1 MSLLDTYRRT
11 TRLRFLAP
19 LLLAAPA
26 LLLDATPAAA
36 QDEAGETVASE
47 PLPLFKTVCMGGGAR
62 LNRKTASEASATTL
76 PDPARRALGK
86 LVPKTPAEATAA
98 GPIDPTQLPNRM
110 YRIAGGSLYL
120 LVPSAVATPSAPLAD
135 SCMVLWQSAGDEDYL
150 AARKVVLPNEDS
162 VPMYQRPASKPNGF
176 VYATTLQGQS
186 RLTLATY
193 GGWIAL
199 RSTTDTPPADPKQ
212 GQPNP

>member
-1 MSLLDTYRRT
+1 MSLFETHRRP

-19 LLLAAPA
+19 LLLATPV
-26 LLLDATPAAA
+26 LLFGATPAAA
-36 QDEAGETVASE
+36 QDEGGETVASE
-47 PLPLFKTVCMGGGAR
+47 PLPLFKAVCMGGGAR

-86 LVPKTPAEATAA
+86 LAAKTPVDAATA
-98 GPIDPTQLPNRM
+98 GPADPAQVPNRM

-120 LVPSAVATPSAPLAD
+120 LVPSAVATPTAPLAD

-162 VPMYQRPASKPNGF
+162 VPIYQRPASKPNGF
-176 VYATTLQGQS
+176 IYATTLQGQS

>member
-1 MSLLDTYRRT
+1 MSILEAHRHMKRT
-11 TRLRFLAP
+11 RFLAR
-19 LLLAAPA
+19 LSLAPFA
-26 LLLDATPAAA
+26 LLLGAVPAAA
-36 QDEAGETVASE
+36 QDAGETVASE

-62 LNRKTASEASATTL
+62 LNRKMASEAGVTTL

-86 LVPKTPAEATAA
+86 LVPKTQADAAAA
-98 GPIDPTQLPNRM
+98 GPAEPAQVPNRM
-110 YRIAGGSLYL
+110 YQIAGGALYL
-120 LVPSAVATPSAPLAD
+120 LVPSAVATPAAPLAD
-135 SCMVLWQSAGDEDYL
+135 SCMVLWQSAGDDDYL

-162 VPMYQRPASKPNGF
+162 VPMYLRPNSKPNGF

-199 RSTTDTPPADPKQ
+199 RSSADTPPADPK
-212 GQPNP
+212 